1 MLGALTAGGV
11 VLTVLGIAALLLFAS
26 GFVPLSG
33 LQGYVAADL
42 QQRLGPGWTVQTR
55 KAGIVREDGSPQLLI
70 QDVDFRHVSGVRL
83 RAPEAIVRYNHWSVL
98 TGQLA
103 LRSIAIQGVTLR
115 LQVDSDG
122 ALVLDTGESRFAW
135 RQGDA
140 PQDSLRS
147 ETVLGEALS
156 MLTSDGPLPSLEELV
171 LRDSRLQLVAPDG
184 TERIGLEKA
193 QISIR
198 QNEGGR
204 TYRFRGVTDS
214 GLKDI
219 EIIHR
224 RASEG
229 SGAVD
234 LIVHAFQLDDLERL
248 MVGRTV
254 SVLKGFPLA
263 GTLRARGQR
272 LDEITGEIRLGAGR
286 IALPDRAMQPVA
298 VDRIEATIKADR
310 MGRAVELVTG
320 TLASGATQLD
330 LTGRLAF
337 GEGAAW
343 TLDGEARGAIEG
355 EGRDQPQALA
365 LGRARLEGSGVSAVR
380 LRSIELQGPR
390 LAVTGAAAIEQTS
403 AGPTLSATLS
413 ARQSSVRAM
422 LAGWPRLISPFIREM
437 IAERVE
443 TGEVE
448 SLNLAVNMPAEA
460 FGAARRGEV
469 IPDESVRV
477 DVQGRGVH
485 FAVGEGIPK
494 LQDLQLTAVATGR
507 TLQLAAATARVEMP
521 RNRQITLTEGKFAI
535 ADTYAE
541 RPLGRSS
548 FRASGGVDA
557 LAALMAV
564 PAFREAAP
572 GQIDP
577 EAIKGRMDLR
587 VTLQLPLVPALRSQD
602 VLVQATGP
610 LTGVGS
616 ETLLG
621 PEKLEN
627 ANLAANFD
635 KGSLTLRGDARIGG
649 LPAVIDIR
657 QDQRGQGEAVVTMQL
672 DQAARERRGFGM
684 GGAVTGTVALRA
696 VKPLGRRQDAP
707 VKIELDLARAAID
720 GLLPGWTKP
729 AGRPARVS
737 FLVDLDDDEGQDIN
751 DIILDAS
758 PVQLRGKLSLDAK
771 GGLQSASFSSVRLSP
786 GDEMRV
792 DIRKEGAVSKVTI
805 RGQVIDSR
813 PLLRMLTG
821 PGAPPRRPQ
830 ERSPDIDIDIAT
842 PILTGFNG
850 EAVGNAAIKLSR
862 RGGDMRQ
869 IEASGRIGRA
879 PFTITQGPEG
889 DRRVL
894 RVRSQDGGG
903 LLRFVDLYRRAS
915 GGDLSIDATVEGE
928 RLSGTIEMAD
938 FAVRGEPALRRVL
951 GEQFAATGAA
961 GTEAAGRAAASREAG
976 TEVTFQR
983 LRAGFIRTPSR
994 VTIRDGVVWGNE
1006 IGVSAQGTIDYAR
1019 DLIDLAGTFVPG
1031 FFLNNAVTNV
1041 PIIGLFLGGGGPN
1054 AGVFAVNFRVGGAA
1068 SAPSVSINPLSAIA
1082 PGILRR
1088 FVDPLGGVPQGSADA
1103 RQGR

>member
-1 MLGALTAGGV
+1 MLGTLTAGGV

-70 QDVDFRHVSGVRL
+70 RDVDFRHVSGVRL

-156 MLTSDGPLPSLEELV
+156 LLTSDGPLPSLEELV
-171 LRDSRLQLVAPDG
+171 LRDSKLQLVAPDG
-184 TERIGLEKA
+184 TERIGLEQA

-219 EIIHR
+219 EIVHR
-224 RASEG
+224 RPSEG
-229 SGAVD
+229 PGAVD

-263 GTLRARGQR
+263 GTIRARGPL
-272 LDEITGEIRLGAGR
+272 LDEITGEIKLGAGQ

-298 VDRIEATIKADR
+298 VDRIEAAIKADR
-310 MGRAVELVTG
+310 MGRAVELVAG

-337 GEGAAW
+337 GEGSAW
-343 TLDGEARGAIEG
+343 TLAGEARGTLGG
-355 EGRDQPQALA
+355 EGRDAPQALA
-365 LGRARLEGSGVSAVR
+365 LGRARLEGSGMSAVR

-390 LAVTGAAAIEQTS
+390 LAVTGAGAIEQTS

-437 IAERVE
+437 IAERVGA
-443 TGEVE
+443 GEVE

-477 DVQGRGVH
+477 DVQGRGVL
-485 FAVGEGIPK
+485 FAIGEGIPK

-507 TLQLAAATARVEMP
+507 TLQVDAATARVEMP
-521 RNRQITLTEGKFAI
+521 RNRQITLAEGKFAI

-541 RPLGRSS
+541 RPIGRSN
-548 FRASGGVDA
+548 FRANGGVDA

-587 VTLQLPLVPALRSQD
+587 VTLQLPLVPELRSQD

-610 LTGVGS
+610 LTGVS
-616 ETLLG
+616 SDTLLG

-635 KGSLTLRGDARIGG
+635 KGSLTLRGDARISGV
-649 LPAVIDIR
+649 PAVIDIR

-696 VKPLGRRQDAP
+696 VKLLGRRQDAP
-707 VKIELDLARAAID
+707 VKIELDLARAAVD

-737 FLVDLDDDEGQDIN
+737 FLVDLEDDEGQDLN
-751 DIILDAS
+751 DIVLEAS

-792 DIRKEGAVSKVTI
+792 DIRKDGGVSKVTI

-821 PGAPPRRPQ
+821 PATPPRRPQ
-830 ERSPDIDIDIAT
+830 ERSPDIDIDLVT

-869 IEASGRIGRA
+869 VEASGRIGRA
-879 PFTITQGPEG
+879 PFTITQGAEG

-951 GEQFAATGAA
+951 GEQFAATSAA
-961 GTEAAGRAAASREAG
+961 GAEAAGRAAASREAG
-976 TEVTFQR
+976 AEVTFQR

-1019 DLIDLAGTFVPG
+1019 DVIDLAGTFVPG

-1054 AGVFAVNFRVGGAA
+1054 AGVFAVNFRVGGTA